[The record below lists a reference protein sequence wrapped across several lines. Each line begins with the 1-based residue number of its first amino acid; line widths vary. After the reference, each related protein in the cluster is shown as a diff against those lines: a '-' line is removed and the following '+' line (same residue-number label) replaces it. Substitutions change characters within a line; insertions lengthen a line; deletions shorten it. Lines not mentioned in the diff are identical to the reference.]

1 MVYKKMICAII
12 NANLRQGVVALP
24 ATVIAG
30 GYPSNSSPSVKG
42 LLMDDVAL
50 YSNSL
55 QSTGP
60 STATAPLK
68 SRSLHSIHYWLCILL
83 GLGLLLTTFAPGSIV
98 YAEEDGVYVVQRGDS
113 LAAIAQRYNV
123 NLRDL
128 AQNNGIA
135 NPNIIHVG
143 QRLVI
148 PGTSAASTRG
158 VASTTLPN
166 GDGYY
171 TVQRGNTLAHIAQ
184 NHGMTINDL
193 MRLNGLT
200 NANFIWVGQKLR
212 VSARAEAL
220 AVDEKVAKPSVADAI
235 YIVKVGDTLEQIA
248 QENGTTAQTLLVDNG
263 LPNSNFVWVGQRLR
277 INKAAPATGFLTTN
291 APADGVRWIEVNLSN
306 QTLTAWQGN
315 VPVLH
320 TYVSTGTS
328 RTPTVTGRYSIGLKY
343 TSQHMSGPGY
353 SLPGVPWVMYFFQG
367 YAIHGTYWHA
377 NFGTPMS
384 HGCVNMRTEEAQ
396 FLFNWAPAG
405 TEVYVHY

>member
-1 MVYKKMICAII
+1 
-12 NANLRQGVVALP
+12 
-24 ATVIAG
+24 
-30 GYPSNSSPSVKG
+30 
-42 LLMDDVAL
+42 
-50 YSNSL
+50 
-55 QSTGP
+55 
-60 STATAPLK
+60 
-68 SRSLHSIHYWLCILL
+68 LCILL

-263 LPNSNFVWVGQRLR
+263 LPNANFVWVGQRLR